1 MKMNLDTYIKHIDE
15 VLCESNKP
23 PKLIFIVGHREH
35 DVTTGRRE
43 GIVAK
48 VSCPGG
54 SRMVR

>member
-48 VSCPGG
+48 VSCPI
-54 SRMVR
+54 VP